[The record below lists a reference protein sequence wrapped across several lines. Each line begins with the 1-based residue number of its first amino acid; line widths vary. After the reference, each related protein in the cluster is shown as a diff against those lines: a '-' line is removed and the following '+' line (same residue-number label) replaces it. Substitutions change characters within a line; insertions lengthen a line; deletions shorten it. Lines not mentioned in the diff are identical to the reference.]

1 MDLAGADFGVND
13 NQSWEIRYH
22 AERQRREEVQG
33 HLAYILSELDKLCG
47 LDDSTEP
54 S

>member
-1 MDLAGADFGVND
+1 VDLVGANFGVND
-13 NQSWEIRYH
+13 NQSWEIQYR
-22 AERQRREEVQG
+22 AERQRREEVEG

-47 LDDSTEP
+47 LDKTSEL